1 MPSYHTSARDVADS
15 FDTVLTTG
23 ALGLGSVLISQKLD
37 RDAAYREAASIRQ
50 ATARMAY
57 NRVMV
62 EHRAEQEAK
71 AVVAARA
78 NRYARQRQMAIIAA
92 RKAALAG

>member
-1 MPSYHTSARDVADS
+1 MTYHTSARDVAES
-15 FDTVLTTG
+15 FDTALTGG
-23 ALGLGSVLISQKLD
+23 AMALGSVLISQKMD
-37 RDAAYREAASIRQ
+37 RDAAYAEAAVIRQ

-57 NRVMV
+57 NRVMA
-62 EHRAEQEAK
+62 EYRAEQEAK

-78 NRYARQRQMAIIAA
+78 DRYARQRQMAIIAA

>member
-1 MPSYHTSARDVADS
+1 MTYHTSARDVADS

-57 NRVMV
+57 RRVM
-62 EHRAEQEAK
+62 AEQAFAEAE
-71 AVVAARA
+71 R
-78 NRYARQRQMAIIAA
+78 R
-92 RKAALAG
+92 ALAEDDRRRVAIQLRALAAKRARG